1 MSDVTQLLK
10 KAQNGDRQALDEL
23 LPIVYHELR
32 QVASGALAMERPNHT
47 LQATE
52 IVHEAYLKL
61 VNQHSVDWNSRIQF
75 FSIAAETIRR
85 ILINHA
91 KKRNRQ
97 KRGEGKT
104 LLQLDEAISF
114 SSKPDIDLID
124 LDDALIRLSEMDEQ
138 QAKIVE
144 LRFFG
149 GLKNEEIAEILKI
162 SDSTVKREWRTAKA
176 WLLTELKN

>member
-10 KAQNGDRQALDEL
+10 KAQVGDHEALDEL
-23 LPIVYHELR
+23 LPIVYQELR
-32 QVASGALAMERPNHT
+32 QIASRALSFERPNHT

-52 IVHEAYLKL
+52 LVHEAYLKL

-97 KRGEGKT
+97 KRGEGQT
-104 LLQLDEAISF
+104 LLHLDEAISF
-114 SSKPDIDLID
+114 SAKPEIDLID
-124 LDDALIRLSEMDEQ
+124 LDDALNHLAKMDEQ

-149 GLKNEEIAEILKI
+149 GLKNEEIAEVLKI

-176 WLLTELKN
+176 WLLTELK

>member
-1 MSDVTQLLK
+1 MSDVTQLLQ
-10 KAQNGDRQALDEL
+10 KAQNGDRHALDEL
-23 LPIVYHELR
+23 LPIVYEELR
-32 QVASGALAMERPNHT
+32 QVASRALAMERPNHT

-104 LLQLDEAISF
+104 LLQLDEAVSF

-124 LDDALIRLSEMDEQ
+124 LDEALNHLAEMDEQ

-149 GLKNEEIAEILKI
+149 GLKNEEIAEVLKI